1 MADHTGNDK
10 AVRHKIRDEDY
21 SAYPRHSIGDF
32 LTLCSFG
39 SERICPK
46 LERFLSTTHLSL

>member
-21 SAYPRHSIGDF
+21 SAYPRHSISCS
-32 LTLCSFG
+32 LTVGGFG
-39 SERICPK
+39 A
-46 LERFLSTTHLSL
+46 